1 MLETFETNAW
11 KKTLEKGERNQ
22 TLSVC
27 RCHSH
32 IHVGSFAKS
41 YSFLRNGSQAV
52 EGNGLWERP
61 DTKVYTGVSAYDKT
75 SKQTIPGE

>member
-1 MLETFETNAW
+1 MLEIFIALVEHLRIH
-11 KKTLEKGERNQ
+11 KKNLKEIK
-22 TLSVC
+22 LSVC
-27 RCHSH
+27 LCH

-52 EGNGLWERP
+52 EGNELWERQ

-75 SKQTIPGE
+75 SKQTLPGE